1 MSRDISPQVNFL
13 YEKLLLELNH
23 FVASRRFFSIRELM
37 SRYRMSRR
45 VVEKVL
51 TRLEEEQRIRIE
63 PARGIFVRERRG
75 STRIITSVRCDWA
88 AEWPEELDAAVEK
101 EVQKHPDWVF
111 TRAFF
116 SPDSGVRFVEFLK
129 EVHGDAILL
138 RLPFVKLTQ
147 QLIVRILSL
156 PFPVIFWGNDV
167 VCEGVNALDSNPEL
181 AGMLVAEYLIR
192 NGHRRIAL
200 VLSEPQNISSWR
212 RNSTFLS
219 YLRLH
224 GLAPTVIDCEIRS
237 GEASLAKTHDRMV
250 AYFKTHGADFSAC
263 FATSDYSAFGI
274 VSACRECGFEVPD
287 DISVIGA
294 GNISSASHSQPPL
307 TSIADDLPGIART
320 FGEGLVE
327 LFNGGYFGIRTVS
340 PYLVERQ
347 SVRVLQEEAGK
358 NRQSRSTFR
367 SL

>member
-63 PARGIFVRERRG
+63 PARGIFVREHRG
-75 STRIITSVRCDWA
+75 GTRIITSVRCDWA
-88 AEWPEELDAAVEK
+88 SEWPEVLDAAVEK
-101 EVQKHPDWVF
+101 EVKAHSGWVF

-116 SPDSGVRFVEFLK
+116 SPDSGARFVEFLK

-147 QLIVRILSL
+147 QLIVQILSL
-156 PFPVIFWGNDV
+156 PTPVIFWGNDI
-167 VCEGVNALDSNPEL
+167 VCDGINALDTKPEL
-181 AGMLVAEYLIR
+181 TGMLAAECLVR

-200 VLSEPQNISSWR
+200 VLSEPQNIDSWR
-212 RNSTFLS
+212 RNSAFLS
-219 YLRLH
+219 YLRLQ
-224 GLAPTVIDCEIRS
+224 GLSPMVIDCEIRS
-237 GEASLAKTHDRMV
+237 GEASQAKTHDRMV

-263 FATSDYSAFGI
+263 FVSSDYSALG
-274 VSACRECGFEVPD
+274 VMSACRECGLEVPD
-287 DISVIGA
+287 DISIIGS
-294 GNISSASHSQPPL
+294 GNISSASHSQPQL
-307 TSIADDLPGIART
+307 TTIADDLPGIART
-320 FGEGLVE
+320 FCEGVEE
-327 LFNGGYFGIRTVS
+327 LFNGGHFGIRTVS
-340 PYLVERQ
+340 PYLIERQ
-347 SVRVLQEEAGK
+347 SVRVLPEEEEHT
-358 NRQSRSTFR
+358 RQRRSTFR